1 MGEENMGQLCYR
13 LEHNTSGVQI
23 YAKTKE
29 ALAEFRHQRQEGKVL
44 VEYVAL
50 VEGSV
55 GIDEPG
61 EGAVEV
67 PLLPWQDANRRDLGS
82 VWCAKDGLPSC
93 TSYKVLDRYE
103 VPATG
108 PVSFWARSR
117 WFSLLHIKTH
127 SDRMYQVYAHMAF
140 IGHPVSCEQ
149 KYNGL
154 NFEEDSAL
162 LPRSFLHVVRVETPA
177 LSASCDLAPDLQ
189 VALLRL
195 QSLAL
200 DTEVCQSWTTRLPG
214 LVSLMAC
221 RGTRPAA
228 PEDGQDLP
236 TNQQAQQISRCC
248 CTGEFVEAKCQVVS
262 DGPRRALHWTLHP
275 SMTEEVGHNSSETW
289 PSRLWAFEVKSWIPF
304 ELRGRN
310 HEDWR
315 WQSDSAGIDA
325 LPEPWK
331 RHGQRWSWAH
341 DGNRVNGW
349 IEFGDAG
356 RLTSKWGAGFWH
368 PVGDDQ
374 FLVVGMNSMAHLL
387 RLTEDTFEVISKR
400 PAVAGETW
408 SREGTPCCATRGWPE
423 RCRAVNKNTGWL
435 RRVDHPSSI
444 HPVG

>member
-1 MGEENMGQLCYR
+1 
-13 LEHNTSGVQI
+13 
-23 YAKTKE
+23 
-29 ALAEFRHQRQEGKVL
+29 
-44 VEYVAL
+44 
-50 VEGSV
+50 
-55 GIDEPG
+55 
-61 EGAVEV
+61 
-67 PLLPWQDANRRDLGS
+67 
-82 VWCAKDGLPSC
+82 
-93 TSYKVLDRYE
+93 
-103 VPATG
+103 
-108 PVSFWARSR
+108 
-117 WFSLLHIKTH
+117 
-127 SDRMYQVYAHMAF
+127 
-140 IGHPVSCEQ
+140 
-149 KYNGL
+149 
-154 NFEEDSAL
+154 
-162 LPRSFLHVVRVETPA
+162 
-177 LSASCDLAPDLQ
+177 
-189 VALLRL
+189 
-195 QSLAL
+195 
-200 DTEVCQSWTTRLPG
+200 
-214 LVSLMAC
+214 MAC

-400 PAVAGETW
+400 PAAFSLSSRLNWLPRTLFLAKSKLHNFLIAYVCLVAGFSLLMTLYFGDIFQQFSSLQESFCTLLLY
-408 SREGTPCCATRGWPE
+408 SFGNTERAFYGAQPFIELGSSHLQAALFFYTVFVVTIILNMFTTIVIDAFAAEGDPE
-423 RCRAVNKNTGWL
+423 RYEKTYQEEMLSVTHRLLKVFGKGHLIQNPTMSRQTTPTPKTEG
-435 RRVDHPSSI
+435 
-444 HPVG
+444 